1 MKSVLSYSI
10 AHSSDCYPQAINS
23 FLAGLPLVLHD
34 GYISSI
40 TARVPWPNPLT
51 SNLGLSLD
59 ALHLTFHVVPN
70 VTTPLRG
77 PDLVES
83 VASAAETFIQEE
95 LIEQEDATML
105 DSVHSEASRN
115 IGNAIPGGLDPFMSD
130 DDGVSQTKDDSAGI
144 PLFASLL
151 EKLLARFEFKAVNTE
166 ITLVHPGNMCLTLA
180 VAEIRYGREGN
191 VDATQSSIEGDY
203 PTLAVSGVRITT
215 RNLGPCLNKS
225 LAGSYTECSPPID
238 GPRYPQAPSADGPNS
253 PAMSSSSLD
262 EETQELMSRSFVSL
276 PPRSDSFIGSASSSL
291 YESAFSEGNGERH
304 LLSLSKE
311 LESQDHGSGSNQDY
325 GSQSRSGGI
334 RQGDL
339 PDDVL
344 LSFGSVPLVIRIRA
358 PSSNDSDGDRNP
370 AARNSFG
377 VNISMGA
384 VGFACNARQ
393 LASII
398 ALAGCF
404 DTQHTARPSSRA
416 NANSVHPITRGPN
429 WNIDVGI
436 EGLVALVLP
445 SGLAPESRASLSSFF
460 ARPLTLP
467 HLSNGYTCFHISGIR
482 AEIALSKDSSHQG
495 GKTDR
500 PNTSATLNLNLG
512 LRCADLNVSV
522 LSFQGPESKMVV
534 YPILFT
540 DQRLRSQ
547 YIPPRVGPKGD
558 GRHVHLPT
566 FMVNSHWTTE
576 LQGDGSNLPSG
587 SEGVLS
593 DDAPDNTLNSDEES
607 LRTRRIPASSEESA
621 IAMNIERT
629 TAMEHGKQ
637 PRLLKDEASISILP
651 LHLLLDIEQLSNRHV
666 AEFLQELIAG
676 VDKEATSNQSSGKTA
691 VDSDKKSG
699 PSATISEREESKHL
713 ERVIFNDADLQ
724 PDPGHKRMG
733 MKVCRVLCSLP
744 VSQCTQ

>member
-1 MKSVLSYSI
+1 MSYLI
-10 AHSSDCYPQAINS
+10 AHSSDCCPQAINS

-70 VTTPLRG
+70 VTTPLQG

-83 VASAAETFIQEE
+83 VASAAETFMQEE
-95 LIEQEDATML
+95 LVEQEDATLL
-105 DSVHSEASRN
+105 DSVHSEASRDM
-115 IGNAIPGGLDPFMSD
+115 GGVIPGGLDPFMSHD
-130 DDGVSQTKDDSAGI
+130 EEVAQTKDDSAGV

-151 EKLLARFEFKAVNTE
+151 EKLLARFEFKAINTE
-166 ITLVHPGNMCLTLA
+166 ITLVHPGNTSLTLSI
-180 VAEIRYGREGN
+180 AEIRYGREAN
-191 VDATQSSIEGDY
+191 VGASQNPIEGDH
-203 PTLAVSGVRITT
+203 PTLTVSGVRITT
-215 RNLGPCLNKS
+215 RDLGPCLNPS
-225 LAGSYTECSPPID
+225 PAGSYTGRSSSID
-238 GPRYPQAPSADGPNS
+238 GSSYPQAPSADRPDS
-253 PAMSSSSLD
+253 PAESSSSLD
-262 EETQELMSRSFVSL
+262 EETREFMSRSFVSL

-291 YESAFSEGNGERH
+291 YESAFSEENSQRH

-311 LESQDHGSGSNQDY
+311 LESQDHGLVSNQNY
-325 GSQSRSGGI
+325 GSQSGSG
-334 RQGDL
+334 QGDTSG
-339 PDDVL
+339 DVL
-344 LSFGSVPLVIRIRA
+344 LSLGSVPLVIRIQA
-358 PSSNDSDGDRNP
+358 PSSNDHDADP

-384 VGFACNARQ
+384 VGFACHARQ

-404 DTQHTARPSSRA
+404 DTQRTAKPSSRA
-416 NANSVHPITRGPN
+416 NANSVDPITRGPN

-445 SGLAPESRASLSSFF
+445 GGLAPESRASLSSFF

-467 HLSNGYTCFHISGIR
+467 HLSNGYACLRISGIH
-482 AEIALSKDSSHQG
+482 AEIALSKVFPNSSPQG

-500 PNTSATLNLNLG
+500 TTSATLNLNFG
-512 LRCADLNVSV
+512 LRCADINASV
-522 LSFQGPESKMVV
+522 HSLQTPESKMVV

-566 FMVNSHWTTE
+566 LMVNSHWATE
-576 LQGDGSNLPSG
+576 LQDHGSNLP
-587 SEGVLS
+587 EALLS
-593 DDAPDNTLNSDEES
+593 DDASDNTLENDDES
-607 LRTRRIPASSEESA
+607 PRTRRTSASSNESA
-621 IAMNIERT
+621 IAMNIERI

-651 LHLLLDIEQLSNRHV
+651 LHILLDIEQLSNRHV
-666 AEFLQELIAG
+666 AEFLQELVAG
-676 VDKEATSNQSSGKTA
+676 VRKETTSNQSNGNGGKTA
-691 VDSDKKSG
+691 VDNDQKHD
-699 PSATISEREESKHL
+699 PSATTLPISEREKELKHP
-713 ERVIFNDADLQ
+713 ERLILKDTDLQ
-724 PDPGHKRMG
+724 PDLGESGHKRMG
-733 MKVCRVLCSLP
+733 MKVCHEISSLTVP
-744 VSQCTQ
+744 QWTQ